1 MASSADIDSWKALGG
16 KVDQSEYIAPT
27 GESFKSWNEAAIY
40 LDVHMVKENVA
51 TNSKRHS
58 RSDEPDQKTANK
70 KARLQA
76 QRPAKK
82 DTPADKP
89 AVKARHAKA
98 TSNVTSNAPKAAE
111 RTAAPADPQN
121 IVVGSGRQAAQGVE
135 YKEKASLSLPDSKVL
150 KKEEHIA
157 ADEIQALDKTK
168 SEGEG
173 PRRLT
178 DFQLTNEQG
187 EKQGVESIN
196 IDNSMYIT
204 GCIHAA
210 TGPMKRESAW
220 KVAKFGP
227 VTAWSLNCDANAVQ
241 VLVATNNSEYQLVRP
256 AASYK
261 KIYNDTLEQAEI
273 LYEVCHALHPKYGG
287 RPDAEL
293 SEVAAKLSRAKVGK
307 SYSSAKEA
315 IIMTGNFLLEQ
326 LQMLD
331 NAAGG
336 KATFAFGATAFATS
350 LITEVNSLR
359 SHNPNGGIS
368 ITERSATT
376 VEERPSLNAEEKQQ
390 QADADYAR
398 QLQAKLDAQEARGGP
413 RRTGGKQQVYIKIS
427 EAEIADDYPEPKQYD
442 KVDDE
447 MDELVL
453 MDEDAMDLPPEDL
466 PRRVLSDFAVYNSEG
481 FCSSLELLPM
491 WSGVDPDV
499 DLYASGNVLDDDGE
513 WAGGQALNADNN
525 DEAAAGGSSG
535 GAGPSGSTPAAGGM
549 RLYLSQIREWI
560 VEFSCDMLF
569 ISMRT
574 DVAWYRLSQPA
585 TEYGPWFATVL
596 KTCRVAVKVIHML
609 VEEARASRLSFSDI
623 LKRLT
628 ALPPTEPIFISKQ
641 LASVERFVVVH
652 GQILLNQFK
661 HFPNKAIQSCAFVNS
676 LKTAMEACKH
686 SKLYSSTKKS
696 LKSKSV
702 NRNPMQDRACGAR
715 AKPMT
720 ATATSMVKAIWQSY
734 FPSTAAEDEA
744 VTEAVAAPVN
754 EDLNEEEDEAA
765 EENALAETA
774 ATEKKAAKG
783 AAKQQKVT
791 WLGSSQA
798 GACGEQLYRSVKIAS
813 LEVAVGDIVVIA
825 AADDEADED
834 AEPPLGLLQAVWQT
848 AKGTKEMQVR
858 LVARGCETV
867 LGDAASESELF
878 LTSDLLTSPVQNIQN
893 KIDAQRLQRPWSL
906 SDRRQQLA
914 EDEALRKHNA
924 DAKANG
930 TPLRCVWH
938 SLYLPEQ
945 GMFCQAPADL
955 HLGHKREEADSALA
969 GTSMSAD
976 GKTLI
981 KDGVSYQ
988 VGDQVYVHPETFDQL
1003 EQAAQAEV
1011 PDYAAKGRFHKG
1023 GTNAGLRAWGVGEI
1037 VNFGAAGRAKQ
1048 GQVPA
1053 KVTLKRFYR
1062 PEDISIDT
1070 AYRANLYELYASDET
1085 QSVEVDSFVGK
1096 CSVGVEASGPGE
1108 DRFTCTKQFDRK
1120 SKKLSDSSSV
1130 SHQASSQPTEPKGK
1144 GKGKASAVDKGKSA
1158 ASGKGKGAVQEEA
1171 ATASDRAHAED
1182 DGIALRT
1189 MDIFAGCGGLSE
1201 GFQQARAAV
1210 CKWAIEYEHP
1220 AAEAFKLNHPEA
1232 HVMCNNCNVILT
1244 AAMHKAG
1251 LQDICKASPEAEEE
1265 AKALSEQDVAQLPV
1279 PGEVDFLCGGP
1290 PCQGYSGM
1298 NRFNKGNW
1306 SMVQNSMVMSYLSY
1320 CDLYRPRYFL
1330 LENVRNFVSHNK
1342 SFTFRLT
1349 VRSLLDM
1356 GYQVRFGVLNA
1367 GNFGVSQSRKRTFIW
1382 GVAPGNILPE
1392 WPKPQHV
1399 FRSSQLTINLPGNV
1413 QFTAVPQSVG
1423 APLRTV
1429 TVRDV
1434 ISDLPV
1440 IENGHDQADMQYAGP
1455 PVSAFQKKIRG
1466 ECTVLRDHICKQMNE
1481 LNLERCRCIPKEVP
1495 GADWRCL
1502 EHLVA
1507 QDPAREMYK
1516 GQALV
1521 PWCLP
1526 NTAERHNGWR
1536 GLFGRLDLNGHFP
1549 TSTTD
1554 PQPMG
1559 KVGQVFHPNQDRI
1572 VSVRECARAQG
1583 FPDDFQFWGNVHN
1596 KHRQIGNAVPPPLAA
1611 SLGNQLRKALEAK
1624 AKADGLALLEGQ
1636 M

>member
-1 MASSADIDSWKALGG
+1 MASSADIDSWKTLGG
-16 KVDQSEYIAPT
+16 KVDQSRYIAPT
-27 GESFKSWNEAAIY
+27 GESFKSWNEAALY

-51 TNSKRHS
+51 TNSKRQRNTLQQTRYRPWTKLCV
-58 RSDEPDQKTANK
+58 RS
-70 KARLQA
+70 
-76 QRPAKK
+76 
-82 DTPADKP
+82 
-89 AVKARHAKA
+89 
-98 TSNVTSNAPKAAE
+98 
-111 RTAAPADPQN
+111 
-121 IVVGSGRQAAQGVE
+121 G
-135 YKEKASLSLPDSKVL
+135 
-150 KKEEHIA
+150 
-157 ADEIQALDKTK
+157 
-168 SEGEG
+168 G

-178 DFQLTNEQG
+178 DFWLTNEQG

-196 IDNSMYIT
+196 NDSNFVYIT

-210 TGPMKRESAW
+210 TGPVKRESAW
-220 KVAKFGP
+220 KVTKFGP
-227 VTAWSLNCDANAVQ
+227 VTAWSIDCDANAVQ
-241 VLVATNNSEYQLVRP
+241 VLVATNSSEYHLVRP

-261 KIYNDTLEQAEI
+261 KVYNDILEKAEI

-293 SEVAAKLSRAKVGK
+293 GEVAAKLSRAKVGK

-315 IIMTGNFLLEQ
+315 IIMTGNFLLGQ

-331 NAAGG
+331 NTAGG

-350 LITEVNSLR
+350 LMTEVNSLR
-359 SHNPNGGIS
+359 NHNPNGGIS
-368 ITERSATT
+368 IKERSATEPEDRT
-376 VEERPSLNAEEKQQ
+376 SLNAEEKQQ

-453 MDEDAMDLPPEDL
+453 MDEDAMDLSPEDL

-535 GAGPSGSTPAAGGM
+535 EAGPSGSGPAAGGM

-585 TEYGPWFATVL
+585 TEYAPWFATVL
-596 KTCRVAVKVIHML
+596 KTCRVAVKVIHLL

-623 LKRLT
+623 LKRLA
-628 ALPPTEPIFISKQ
+628 ALPSTEPIFICKQ
-641 LASVERFVVVH
+641 LASVERFIVVH
-652 GQILLNQFK
+652 GQIILNQFK
-661 HFPNKAIQSCAFVNS
+661 HFPNKAIQNCAFVNS
-676 LKTAMEACKH
+676 LKTAMEARKH

-702 NRNPMQDRACGAR
+702 NRNPMKDRACGAR

-744 VTEAVAAPVN
+744 VTDAVAAPVN
-754 EDLNEEEDEAA
+754 EDLNDEEDEAP

-774 ATEKKAAKG
+774 ATEKRAAKG
-783 AAKQQKVT
+783 AARQQKVT

-813 LEVAVGDIVVIA
+813 LEVTVGDVVVIA
-825 AADDEADED
+825 AADDEAGGD

-848 AKGTKEMQVR
+848 AKGAKEMQVR

-867 LGDAASESELF
+867 LGDAASDSELF
-878 LTSDLLTSPVQNIQN
+878 LTSDFLTSPVQNIQN
-893 KIDAQRLQRPWSL
+893 KIDAQRLQRS
-906 SDRRQQLA
+906 
-914 EDEALRKHNA
+914 
-924 DAKANG
+924 
-930 TPLRCVWH
+930 C
-938 SLYLPEQ
+938 LYLPEQ

-955 HLGHKREEADSALA
+955 HLGDKQEEADRALA

-981 KDGVSYQ
+981 KDIVSYQ

-1011 PDYAAKGRFHKG
+1011 PDYAAKSRFHKG

-1037 VNFGAAGRAKQ
+1037 VSFGTAGRAKQ

-1070 AYRANLYELYASDET
+1070 AYKANLYEVYASDET

-1096 CSVGVEASGPGE
+1096 CSVGVEAGEPGE
-1108 DRFTCTKQFDRK
+1108 DRFSCTKQFDRK
-1120 SKKLSDSSSV
+1120 SKKLSDLSSV
-1130 SHQASSQPTEPKGK
+1130 SHQASQPSEPKGK
-1144 GKGKASAVDKGKSA
+1144 GKGKSSAVDKGKSA
-1158 ASGKGKGAVQEEA
+1158 VSGKGKGTVQEEA
-1171 ATASDRAHAED
+1171 ATASDRAPAVD

-1349 VRSLLDM
+1349 LRSLLDM

-1382 GVAPGNILPE
+1382 GVAPGNVLPE

-1429 TVRDV
+1429 TVRDA

-1440 IENGHDQADMQYAGP
+1440 IENGHDQAEMQYAGP

-1502 EHLVA
+1502 EQLVA
-1507 QDPAREMYK
+1507 QDPGREMFK

-1611 SLGNQLRKALEAK
+1611 SLGHQLRKALEAK
-1624 AKADGLALLEGQ
+1624 ANADGLALLEGQ